1 MQGIVFRGER
11 KLELVTLPDPTPGP
25 DEVVVRIEA
34 SGMCGSDLHM
44 YRGSRSGTHG
54 RIAGHEPAGVIVEA
68 GSEVPGS
75 WLGRSVMVHHYFG
88 CGKCDQ
94 CHAGWT
100 QMCRN
105 GAVAMGN
112 TAHGSHADLAKV
124 PLSAILPMPDGL
136 SYLAAAAISCGT
148 GTAWGALKRL
158 NLTGDDTIAIFGQGP
173 VGLAGTQLAV
183 AMGAR
188 VVALDI
194 SPARLKRAHEFGAW
208 RTINPAQVE
217 SVADAV
223 RDVTGGRGVSKS
235 LETSGASSA
244 AQAALHVLDLWGA
257 ACWVGVGSTIHF
269 DLTEHLYKQITATTS
284 WTMSIPAMEA
294 CANFVVERGVDVD
307 ELFTERWKLTD
318 YANAYELFDKQTS
331 GKGAFIP

>member
-1 MQGIVFRGER
+1 MR
-11 KLELVTLPDPTPGP
+11 
-25 DEVVVRIEA
+25 
-34 SGMCGSDLHM
+34 
-44 YRGSRSGTHG
+44 HG
-54 RIAGHEPAGVIVEA
+54 
-68 GSEVPGS
+68 
-75 WLGRSVMVHHYFG
+75 
-88 CGKCDQ
+88 
-94 CHAGWT
+94 
-100 QMCRN
+100 N
-105 GAVAMGN
+105 G
-112 TAHGSHADLAKV
+112 L
-124 PLSAILPMPDGL
+124 
-136 SYLAAAAISCGT
+136 
-148 GTAWGALKRL
+148 GALKRL